1 MDIRNGMQ
9 DNLHTFMTFKETLF
23 QCNSCLLSFF
33 YFVPHCIPFFA
44 LVRIATLSCKS
55 NNDMNVYAYGLQ

>member
-1 MDIRNGMQ
+1 MVCKKIR
-9 DNLHTFMTFKETLF
+9 HTFKETLF
-23 QCNSCLLSFF
+23 QCSRIAVIV

-55 NNDMNVYAYGLQ
+55 NNVLNVYV